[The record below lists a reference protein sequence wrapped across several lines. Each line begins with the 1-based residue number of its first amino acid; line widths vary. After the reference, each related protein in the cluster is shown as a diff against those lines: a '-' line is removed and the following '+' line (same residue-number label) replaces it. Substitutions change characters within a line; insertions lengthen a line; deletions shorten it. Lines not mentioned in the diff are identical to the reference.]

1 MSRHRGIS
9 RRSRRRIDRPPR
21 RSSRA
26 ARASVALTALAIVSG
41 CTWFSPDAGMGVVAN
56 IADRELNKDVAA
68 IRTPEDAEA
77 MRSAVRRL
85 LARTLTADAAV
96 QIALLNNRGR
106 QAAYNELAKADAE
119 RVGQSLPPNPTISVM
134 RIEASQALEIER

>member
-1 MSRHRGIS
+1 MARYREIPSLARRWIDHARRMSN
-9 RRSRRRIDRPPR
+9 
-21 RSSRA
+21 RA
-26 ARASVALTALAIVSG
+26 ARACVALTVVTIVSG

-85 LARTLTADAAV
+85 LARPLTADPASE
-96 QIALLNNRGR
+96 IALLNNRGL
-106 QAAYNELAKADAE
+106 QAAYNELAK
-119 RVGQSLPPNPTISVM
+119 
-134 RIEASQALEIER
+134 